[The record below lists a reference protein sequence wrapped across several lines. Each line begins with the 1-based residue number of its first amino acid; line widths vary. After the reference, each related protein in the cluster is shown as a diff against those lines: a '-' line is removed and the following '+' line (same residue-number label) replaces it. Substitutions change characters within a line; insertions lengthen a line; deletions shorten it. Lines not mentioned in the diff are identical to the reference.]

1 MSSNNEN
8 EKGGAPSHPVDSVT
22 ERTEPLVSHTSAYP
36 ESNYARFSLQSEEV
50 NDDVTSSNASATLVQ
65 DSGTVTF
72 IDNAEGEIVMAGSAV
87 NPVAKVDGTE
97 DLSLGDFLARPTI
110 IDTTTWSTSDLI
122 GVKKTIQPWYAFL
135 SNSNIR
141 KKIDNYAF
149 IRGKLHVKIMVN
161 GTPFQYGLL
170 RAAYSPLLGL
180 VSDKIRTTTTTEPL
194 LTPYSQQPGFFIT
207 PAANAGGQMELPFF
221 LHKNWLDVTSATDV
235 QNFGT
240 LNLVVFAPLGVA
252 VSGGSTSVTV
262 QTAAWMTDVELMGS
276 TSKLSLQAEDEYDEG
291 GMVSKP
297 ASAVASIAG
306 YLTKVP
312 VIGPFARATQIGAS
326 AIGTIAR
333 IFGYTNVPV
342 ISNVHGYQPMNAPML
357 ASGHIGTAVQKFTLD
372 PKQELSLDP
381 SLHGLH
387 PQDELAIPYIKSKE
401 SYFGSGT
408 WATTN
413 AVDDLLLAVRVSPA
427 LYQRANIQNTVPT
440 TIGQR
445 VYSTPLS
452 YIGNMFYNWRGSLV
466 IRIKIVATK
475 FHKGRLKISYDP
487 RNDISTSSP
496 DINTVYTHV
505 VDIGEED
512 DIEFEIPY
520 HQDTP
525 WLLLDKTLG
534 DNWSTSTG
542 LAPRTGT
549 DNGLLT
555 VRVLNTL
562 TAPASGTI
570 KVLAFV
576 RGGDDLEYANPAD
589 HIGGETSNRV
599 PSLFALQAED
609 ITSVTPNLYTIG
621 TKTKPHPERYGQNFG
636 EAINSLRAV
645 LHRYMTQDTVWIT
658 ATTAGN
664 STIVGKILRIMPYT
678 PGFDPSAAS
687 SITASKVVAA
697 SGTAPYSFNTMTH
710 MPYVAGMYLGYR
722 GGANY
727 LITPGHDTYGS
738 VVSDIRVTRWI
749 TVATNAAFRLWGTFA
764 TLAATATASARQYFV
779 GRGSYLNDGLAGM
792 AITHSATNGSIS
804 FQLPDFKLANFSLA
818 DPANYYMG
826 SSVDG
831 TDRQAAFVEWN
842 IKAPTGVNTDYL
854 TMQTQVSA
862 APDFT
867 CLFWLCCPT
876 LDYLT
881 ANPTP
886 S

>member
-1 MSSNNEN
+1 MSPKTEYEEKEN
-8 EKGGAPSHPVDSVT
+8 VDSVT
-22 ERTEPLVSHTSAYP
+22 KRTGPLCVYTSTYP
-36 ESNYARFSLQSEEV
+36 ESNYSRFSLQSEEV
-50 NDDVTSSNASATLVQ
+50 GDVTSSSSSAALVQ

-72 IDNAEGEIVMAGSAV
+72 VDNAEGEIVMAGSAV
-87 NPVAKVDGTE
+87 NAVAKVDGTE
-97 DLSLGDFLARPTI
+97 DLQLGDFLGRPTI
-110 IDTTTWSTSDLI
+110 INTTTWSTSDLI
-122 GVKKTIQPWYAFL
+122 GVKTTIQPWFSFL
-135 SNSNIR
+135 NNANIK

-149 IRGKLHVKIMVN
+149 VRGKLHVKVMVN

-221 LHKNWLDVTSATDV
+221 YHKNWLDVTAALDV
-235 QNFGT
+235 QEFGT

-252 VSGGSTSVTV
+252 VTGGSTSVTV

-276 TSKLSLQAEDEYDEG
+276 TAKLALQGDEYDEG
-291 GMVSKP
+291 GAISKP
-297 ASAVASIAG
+297 ASAVANIAS

-312 VIGPFARATQIGAS
+312 VIGPFARATQIGAT
-326 AIGTIAR
+326 AIGSIAR
-333 IFGYTNVPV
+333 IFGFTNVPV
-342 ISNVHGYQPMNAPML
+342 IDNIHGFQPMNAPML
-357 ASGHIGTAVQKFTLD
+357 ASGHIGSAVQKFTLD

-387 PQDELAIPYIKSKE
+387 PQDELSIPYIKSKE

-408 WATTN
+408 WSTTN
-413 AVDDLLLAVRVSPA
+413 NVDDLILAVRVSPA

-445 VYSTPLS
+445 VYPTPLS
-452 YIGNMFYNWRGSLV
+452 YMANMFYNWRGSLV

-487 RNDISTSSP
+487 RNDISTTNP

-525 WLLLDKTLG
+525 WLLLDKGLG
-534 DNWSTSTG
+534 DNWRTTSG
-542 LAPRTGT
+542 LAPRIGT

-562 TAPASGTI
+562 TAPATGTVRI
-570 KVLAFV
+570 LAFV
-576 RGGDDLEYANPAD
+576 RGGDDLEYANPSD
-589 HIGGETSNRV
+589 HIGGEGSNRI
-599 PSLFALQAED
+599 PSFFALQAED
-609 ITSVTPNLYTIG
+609 ITSIVPNLYTVG

-636 EAINSLRAV
+636 EAINSLRAII
-645 LHRYMTQDTVWIT
+645 HRYTTHDTSWIT
-658 ATTAGN
+658 PITSGT
-664 STIVGKILRIMPYT
+664 STVVGKILRIMPYT
-678 PGFDPSAAS
+678 PGFDPAGASA
-687 SITASKVVAA
+687 ITANRVVAA
-697 SGTAPYSFNTMTH
+697 TGTAPYSFNTMCH

-722 GGANY
+722 GGANFVV
-727 LITPGHDTYGS
+727 TPGHDSYGG
-738 VVSDIRVTRWI
+738 VVSDLRVTRW
-749 TVATNAAFRLWGTFA
+749 TT
-764 TLAATATASARQYFV
+764 AATAASARLWLNFGTLASTASASAKQFFV
-779 GRGSYLNDGLAGM
+779 GRDVYLNDGLAGM
-792 AITHSATNGSIS
+792 AITHSSTNGSIS
-804 FQLPDFKLANFSLA
+804 FQLPDFKLANFSLV
-818 DPANYYMG
+818 DPMKYYLG
-826 SSVDG
+826 SNEDG
-831 TDRQAAFVEWN
+831 TDRQAAFVQWN
-842 IKAPTGVNTDYL
+842 VKAPASTNTDFL
-854 TMQTQVSA
+854 TLQTQVSA

-881 ANPTP
+881 SNPTP
-886 S
+886 SP